1 MTIKQILDF
10 CKFFCNKGLSKIV
23 IGTSNA
29 MAVIRIPFG
38 EGMS

>member
-10 CKFFCNKGLSKIV
+10 CDKGLSKIV

-29 MAVIRIPFG
+29 MTVIRIPFR